1 MARGK
6 WLLALLIFLFNLSA
20 LCAFIVSQSHAQTN
34 TVRVAIPQKGLF
46 DTTIPTVMAEKM
58 GFLKAEGIKPE
69 IFWTSGGAET
79 VRVVT
84 AGSADI
90 GLATGTE
97 SLITAFT
104 KGSPVRIISA
114 EMTGSPDLFWIVRA
128 DSPYKTIKD
137 LDGKSVGFSRP
148 GSSTHMVIQ
157 LAADHYKIKPNLVAV
172 GGMPDSFTAV
182 MTKQVDAGWSSPPS
196 FLDRV
201 DKGEIRIVFKA
212 SELATIKDVTLRVNF
227 AHATFYEKNAKL
239 AKGYLNALK
248 KALDYMYD
256 HPKETIALFAEVN
269 NFPLSVAEAG
279 FKFFPKQSLALFPVS
294 RVDFSVDLALKLK
307 MITRPPTDAELK
319 KLIAVE

>member
-6 WLLALLIFLFNLSA
+6 WLLALTIFLLNLSA
-20 LCAFIVSQSHAQTN
+20 VAPLVVLDAHAQTQ
-34 TVRVAIPQKGLF
+34 TLKLAIPQKGFF
-46 DTTIPTVMAEKM
+46 DTTIPTVMAEKK
-58 GFLKAEGIKPE
+58 GFLKEVGIKPE

-90 GLATGTE
+90 GLGTGTE
-97 SLITAFT
+97 SVVTAFS

-114 EMTGSPDLFWIVRA
+114 EITGSPDLFWIVRG
-128 DSPYKTIKD
+128 DSTYKTMKD

-148 GSSTHMVIQ
+148 GSSSHMVIQ
-157 LAADHYKIKPNLVAV
+157 MASEYYKIKPNLVAV
-172 GGMPDSFTAV
+172 GGGPDSFTAV
-182 MTKQVDAGWSSPPS
+182 MTKQVDAGWSTPPA

-201 DKGEIRIVFKA
+201 DKGEIRIIFRA
-212 SELATIKDVTLRVNF
+212 SELASIKDVTLRVNF
-227 AHATFYEKNAKL
+227 AHAAFYEKNTKL
-239 AKGYLNALK
+239 VKAYLNALK
-248 KALDYMYD
+248 KTIDYMYD
-256 HPKETIALFAEVN
+256 NPKETVALFAEFN
-269 NFPLSVAEAG
+269 NFPLSLAEAG

-307 MITRPPTDAELK
+307 MITQQPTDAELK